1 MTGDRELARDLT
13 HDTFVRVF
21 ERGHQFAGRGS
32 AKSWIY
38 QIAVNLVRE
47 GGRTAGRRAE
57 LLEREAPGFERRACN
72 DSERVESRMVLDEA
86 LRELPEDQRV
96 ALLLY
101 EVDGYSHGEIGEM
114 LGVAEGSSRA
124 RVSRAKARLR
134 ELLEGRI

>member
-1 MTGDRELARDLT
+1 MTGDRDLARDLT

-32 AKSWIY
+32 AKSWIF
-38 QIAVNLVRE
+38 QIAANLVRE
-47 GGRTAGRRAE
+47 RGRTARRRAE
-57 LLEREAPGFERRACN
+57 LLEREVPGERSACN